1 MPPDFTAVN
10 ERYLADFGEPVTLE
24 FGATS
29 VPATAVVDTVDPNG
43 QLLLPGNAQASYTLA
58 MSSVVAGQL
67 DPDWSVIVRVERRE
81 ILSIIPDG
89 LGMSVVYLGDA
100 MGDY

>member
-1 MPPDFTAVN
+1 MITGSEIQSN
-10 ERYLADFGEPVTLE
+10 YQTDFGEPVTLE

-29 VPATAVVDTVDPNG
+29 VPATAVVDTVDPNA
-43 QLLLPGNAQASYTLA
+43 QLLLPGNTQASYTLS

-67 DPDWSVIVRVERRE
+67 DPDWSVIVRMERRE